1 MRANERRMRL
11 IEELCERKFYTIDNL
26 AFELGVSR
34 RTICYDIEELSL
46 SYPIFTAKGTGGGV
60 WVRDGYRLGRRYLTE
75 KQRELLE
82 RLSAGLTAK
91 DAEIMESILSQFT
104 LARGFDATLEKPLK
118 VDVKY
123 AFNSLG
129 GDISGY
135 SVKVVPHAVEGKDF
149 DFTLDGQAYSF
160 QAETNLTGGFDI
172 EYGEESFTVT
182 PKGGVDDVLKGVYP
196 NNEIGD
202 CEGKGYADMYSLVIT
217 SYNGEATVTVHFSAY
232 EEVCEITLDKEVIVF

>member
-1 MRANERRMRL
+1 MPSSRGLSRENERPRQTISKRKSVCRGFLYFFKKFFQCAKTLLFKKIFQCAKTLHIGL
-11 IEELCERKFYTIDNL
+11 IPFSHQRKGGETGESKRTQNAAYRRAVRTQIRHNRQSGVRTRRVAQNDLLRQRKFDTIDNL

-104 LARGFDATLEKPLK
+104 LA
-118 VDVKY
+118 
-123 AFNSLG
+123 G
-129 GDISGY
+129 G
-135 SVKVVPHAVEGKDF
+135 KRTAGK
-149 DFTLDGQAYSF
+149 
-160 QAETNLTGGFDI
+160 
-172 EYGEESFTVT
+172 
-182 PKGGVDDVLKGVYP
+182 
-196 NNEIGD
+196 
-202 CEGKGYADMYSLVIT
+202 
-217 SYNGEATVTVHFSAY
+217 
-232 EEVCEITLDKEVIVF
+232 

>member
-11 IEELCERKFYTIDNL
+11 IEELCERKFDTIGNL

-104 LARGFDATLEKPLK
+104 LA
-118 VDVKY
+118 
-123 AFNSLG
+123 G
-129 GDISGY
+129 G
-135 SVKVVPHAVEGKDF
+135 KRTAGK
-149 DFTLDGQAYSF
+149 
-160 QAETNLTGGFDI
+160 
-172 EYGEESFTVT
+172 
-182 PKGGVDDVLKGVYP
+182 
-196 NNEIGD
+196 
-202 CEGKGYADMYSLVIT
+202 
-217 SYNGEATVTVHFSAY
+217 
-232 EEVCEITLDKEVIVF
+232 

>member
-1 MRANERRMRL
+1 M
-11 IEELCERKFYTIDNL
+11 K
-26 AFELGVSR
+26 
-34 RTICYDIEELSL
+34 
-46 SYPIFTAKGTGGGV
+46 TAKQTGKTAVKIVAVILAVLVLAGVVGVIVRFTGGFTSDFKTFYV
-60 WVRDGYRLGRRYLTE
+60 TVDG
-75 KQRELLE
+75 KDVMS
-82 RLSAGLTAK
+82 SAG
-91 DAEIMESILSQFT
+91 
-104 LARGFDATLEKPLK
+104 GFDATPEKPLK

-160 QAETNLTGGFDI
+160 QAEINLTGGFDI

-202 CEGKGYADMYSLVIT
+202 CEGKGYADMYCLVIT
-217 SYNGEATVTVHFSAY
+217 SYNGEATVTVHFSAH

>member
-11 IEELCERKFYTIDNL
+11 IEELCERKFDTIDNL

-104 LARGFDATLEKPLK
+104 LARGTMDGRTEKKRYYLMSKKIYSRRFSTDCFSDYFDDMARQAP
-118 VDVKY
+118 V
-123 AFNSLG
+123 G
-129 GDISGY
+129 
-135 SVKVVPHAVEGKDF
+135 
-149 DFTLDGQAYSF
+149 LDGYLEYATEKASVEELKSQHSYFIDSLYRDGDDG
-160 QAETNLTGGFDI
+160 QGGRSI
-172 EYGEESFTVT
+172 
-182 PKGGVDDVLKGVYP
+182 
-196 NNEIGD
+196 
-202 CEGKGYADMYSLVIT
+202 
-217 SYNGEATVTVHFSAY
+217 
-232 EEVCEITLDKEVIVF
+232 

>member
-1 MRANERRMRL
+1 MAEVETGQELRFETGMR
-11 IEELCERKFYTIDNL
+11 ELDRVL
-26 AFELGVSR
+26 
-34 RTICYDIEELSL
+34 
-46 SYPIFTAKGTGGGV
+46 GGGAV
-60 WVRDGYRLGRRYLTE
+60 QGSLVLVGGAPGIGKSTLMLQICDHLCRFAKVLYVSGEESERQIKLRADRLHVQGTQLYL
-75 KQRELLE
+75 
-82 RLSAGLTAK
+82 
-91 DAEIMESILSQFT
+91 
-104 LARGFDATLEKPLK
+104 
-118 VDVKY
+118 
-123 AFNSLG
+123 
-129 GDISGY
+129 
-135 SVKVVPHAVEGKDF
+135 
-149 DFTLDGQAYSF
+149 